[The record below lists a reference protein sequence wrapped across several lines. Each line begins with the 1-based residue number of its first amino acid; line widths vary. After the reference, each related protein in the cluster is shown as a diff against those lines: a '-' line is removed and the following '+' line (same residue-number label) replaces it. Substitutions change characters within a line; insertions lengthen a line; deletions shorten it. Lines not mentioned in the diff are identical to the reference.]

1 MPDLFDK
8 KDSQKD
14 KVTLGEEKFV
24 KNPEY
29 DEKAEEGYVQ
39 NDKKDVV
46 EVDQVK
52 KVEETGKESKK
63 FGKLKNFFLF
73 FAIVAILALASG
85 IIQETVFKSKE
96 SLVFMP
102 KGGILVPWVGVIAMA
117 IGAVLAV
124 ISFISL
130 FNKRGKLAV
139 NQKWLLI
146 AVGIVFLVVGFSS
159 FFRYVDFKENSIVDR
174 SMLVTR
180 AYTYMDITEVNAT
193 TEALGE
199 NMQLHYQ
206 FKLEDGKS
214 YDVSVNANN
223 MTAIKKI
230 DTKIKG
236 TARRSIDNYA
246 IQEMERL
253 KMYTKDEALKLFILE

>member
-24 KNPEY
+24 KKP
-29 DEKAEEGYVQ
+29 DENEKMNEVYVQ
-39 NDKKDVV
+39 NEKREVI
-46 EVDQVK
+46 EVDEVK
-52 KVEETGKESKK
+52 EIKETGKENRK
-63 FGKLKNFFLF
+63 FAKFKNYFWFFIAVAVLAAVSGLLQQ
-73 FAIVAILALASG
+73 AI
-85 IIQETVFKSKE
+85 FKSKE

-117 IGAVLAV
+117 VGAVLAT

-130 FNKRGKLAV
+130 FNKRGKLPF
-139 NQKWLLI
+139 NQKWILI
-146 AVGIVFLVVGFSS
+146 AVGLVLVLVGFST

-174 SMLVTR
+174 SMLVTK

-193 TEALGE
+193 TTATGE
-199 NMQLHYQ
+199 NMQLHYK
-206 FKLEDGKS
+206 FRLEDGKS

-223 MTAIKKI
+223 MTSIKKI

-236 TARRSIDNYA
+236 TAKRSIDNYA

>member
-14 KVTLGEEKFV
+14 KVTLGEDKFA

-29 DEKAEEGYVQ
+29 DKDIEESYVQ
-39 NDKKDVV
+39 NDKKEVV

-52 KVEETGKESKK
+52 EIKRTGKETRK
-63 FGKLKNFFLF
+63 FGKTKNFLLF
-73 FAIVAILALASG
+73 FAVVALLALASG
-85 IIQETVFKSKE
+85 IIQEMIFKSKE

-102 KGGILVPWVGVIAMA
+102 KGGILVPWVGVVAMA
-117 IGAVLAV
+117 VGGVLCV

-130 FNKRGKLAV
+130 FNKRGKLPL

-180 AYTYMDITEVNAT
+180 AYTYMDVTEVNAST
-193 TEALGE
+193 TVSGE
-199 NMQLHYQ
+199 NMQLHYR
-206 FKLEDGKS
+206 FKLEDGKT
-214 YDVSVNANN
+214 YDVLVNENN
-223 MTAIKKI
+223 MAKIKSI

>member
-24 KNPEY
+24 KKPEY
-29 DEKAEEGYVQ
+29 DEKLTEGYVQ
-39 NDKKDVV
+39 NEKKDVI
-46 EVDQVK
+46 EVDKVIT
-52 KVEETGKESKK
+52 VEETGKEKRK
-63 FGKLKNFFLF
+63 FGKFKNFALF
-73 FAIVAILALASG
+73 FAIVGILAIVSG
-85 IIQETVFKSKE
+85 VLQQLIFKSKE

-117 IGAVLAV
+117 VGAVLAV

-130 FNKRGKLAV
+130 FNKRGKLPV
-139 NQKWLLI
+139 NQKWVLI
-146 AVGIVFLVVGFSS
+146 AIGLVFLLVGFSS

-174 SMLVTR
+174 SLLVTK

-193 TEALGE
+193 TEAAGE

-214 YDVSVNANN
+214 YDVLVNTSN
-223 MTAIKKI
+223 MTSIKKI

-236 TARRSIDNYA
+236 TAKRSIDNYA

>member
-24 KNPEY
+24 KKPEVE
-29 DEKAEEGYVQ
+29 EKMNEGYVQ
-39 NDKKDVV
+39 NEKKEVI
-46 EVDQVK
+46 EVDEVE
-52 KVEETGKESKK
+52 KVEETGKVNRK
-63 FGKLKNFFLF
+63 FRKFKNFVWF
-73 FAIVAILALASG
+73 FVIVAILAVTSRLL
-85 IIQETVFKSKE
+85 QEWIFKSKE

-117 IGAVLAV
+117 VGAVLAV

-130 FNKRGKLAV
+130 FNKRGKLPV
-139 NQKWLLI
+139 NQKWVLI
-146 AVGIVFLVVGFSS
+146 AVGLVLIVVGFST

-193 TEALGE
+193 TTAAGE

-206 FKLEDGKS
+206 FKLEDGEK
-214 YDVSVNANN
+214 YDVLVNANN
-223 MTAIKKI
+223 MSVIKKI

-253 KMYTKDEALKLFILE
+253 KMYTKDEALKLFILQ

>member
-14 KVTLGEEKFV
+14 KVTLGEEKFA

-29 DEKAEEGYVQ
+29 DNKPEEGYIQ
-39 NDKKDVV
+39 NEKKEVV
-46 EVDQVK
+46 EVDQFKEVQ
-52 KVEETGKESKK
+52 ETGKEKRK
-63 FGKLKNFFLF
+63 FGKFKNFLLF
-73 FAIVAILALASG
+73 FAVVAILALASG
-85 IIQETVFKSKE
+85 IIQESIFKSKE

-102 KGGILVPWVGVIAMA
+102 KGGIFVPWVGVIAMA
-117 IGAVLAV
+117 VGVVLAV

-130 FNKRGKLAV
+130 FNKRGKLLF

-146 AVGIVFLVVGFSS
+146 AIGLVLMIVGFST

-180 AYTYMDITEVNAT
+180 AYTYLDIAEVNAT
-193 TEALGE
+193 TTAAGE
-199 NMQLHYQ
+199 NMQLHYE
-206 FKLEDGKS
+206 FKLEDGKN
-214 YDVSVNANN
+214 YDVLVNAKN